1 MSLWDRDSVS
11 QAAWA
16 LTALLPLG
24 AALAGCHANAA
35 PEAANPVQPTD
46 APAQVDVVTAE
57 MRPWPGV
64 VRVQGS
70 LLADEHAVVGTK
82 VAGRVQQVHVDL
94 GSRVAAGDLLATLEP
109 EDFDLHVRQAE
120 SQLEQARVKLG
131 LKPEEDEEQLD
142 RKQIPDVEREEAL
155 LNQARANLKR
165 AESLTPNN
173 VITAEELDQYR
184 AELQVAE
191 ARYRLA
197 LNVVEE
203 QIALIGVR
211 RAELALAKQARVDAE
226 LHAPFAGSVQ
236 QRHVAPGTYVQVGE
250 PIVSLVRTD
259 PLRFRAGIPERQAA
273 RLREGQPAVI
283 HLEGLETPLEGAVSR
298 ISPAL
303 DLSNRSLCVEI
314 DVSNPGA
321 RLHVGLFAEAEIVV
335 APDAQAVSIPSSAV
349 RDFAGVEKVWM
360 VEKGHVSER
369 VVTTG
374 RRGGDWVEV
383 LSGLA
388 AGDVVV
394 RQPQDGPVVVG
405 QPNAVAAAET
415 AASDREQASAKE

>member
-1 MSLWDRDSVS
+1 
-11 QAAWA
+11 
-16 LTALLPLG
+16 
-24 AALAGCHANAA
+24 
-35 PEAANPVQPTD
+35 
-46 APAQVDVVTAE
+46 
-57 MRPWPGV
+57 
-64 VRVQGS
+64 
-70 LLADEHAVVGTK
+70 
-82 VAGRVQQVHVDL
+82 
-94 GSRVAAGDLLATLEP
+94 
-109 EDFDLHVRQAE
+109 
-120 SQLEQARVKLG
+120 
-131 LKPEEDEEQLD
+131 
-142 RKQIPDVEREEAL
+142 
-155 LNQARANLKR
+155 
-165 AESLTPNN
+165 
-173 VITAEELDQYR
+173 
-184 AELQVAE
+184 
-191 ARYRLA
+191 
-197 LNVVEE
+197 
-203 QIALIGVR
+203 
-211 RAELALAKQARVDAE
+211 
-226 LHAPFAGSVQ
+226 
-236 QRHVAPGTYVQVGE
+236 
-250 PIVSLVRTD
+250 
-259 PLRFRAGIPERQAA
+259 
-273 RLREGQPAVI
+273 VI

-349 RDFAGVEKVWM
+349 RDFAGVEKVWL